1 MANFSVRN
9 SSSSSSKKK
18 SVVGGIVKFKFVV
31 EKLQKRLLMG
41 RNKEGCDSS
50 LNSSYVPEDVK
61 EGHFAVIAEG
71 GEEQKR
77 FVLPLSCLTNPTILK
92 LLEQAEEEYGFD
104 HGGAVTIPC
113 RPCELESILAHQWH
127 TQTTTT
133 GPRWTCR
140 KSMLYKDTDSEDKV
154 KLA

>member
-1 MANFSVRN
+1 
-9 SSSSSSKKK
+9 
-18 SVVGGIVKFKFVV
+18 
-31 EKLQKRLLMG
+31 
-41 RNKEGCDSS
+41 
-50 LNSSYVPEDVK
+50 VPEDVK

-140 KSMLYKDTDSEDKV
+140 KSMV
-154 KLA
+154 F